1 MEVEKEVLGL
11 FCGREESDTEQ
22 VPGAG
27 VLSSSNNLLSL
38 LFHSDFSDQENHAG
52 FLAHYTA
59 VGKTGSQT
67 GSQTGRQT
75 PCNVH
80 FKVLA
85 KVWTIVFTIVF
96 LIMFTI

>member
-1 MEVEKEVLGL
+1 MGVQVEVEKEVLGL

-67 GSQTGRQT
+67 GSQTG
-75 PCNVH
+75 
-80 FKVLA
+80 
-85 KVWTIVFTIVF
+85 
-96 LIMFTI
+96 